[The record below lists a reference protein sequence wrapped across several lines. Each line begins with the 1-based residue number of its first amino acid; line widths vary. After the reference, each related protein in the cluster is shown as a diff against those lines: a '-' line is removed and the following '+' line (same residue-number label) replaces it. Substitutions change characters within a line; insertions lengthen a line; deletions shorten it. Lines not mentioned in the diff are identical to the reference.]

1 MEEND
6 ILIKNVADVDSIKQP
21 NDDYDSC
28 ECSTDDYI
36 SELKTTISESE
47 NKYKYLLA
55 EFENYKKRT
64 NKEKLLMHTKGV
76 EDTIINVILPI
87 LDDFERAFKHN
98 ELAEGGMLIYKKL
111 DSSLQSLGVEGINII
126 ENTTKFNVD
135 EHEAISVTGDT
146 GVISQVV
153 LPGYKLNGKVIRYA
167 KVIVA

>member
-6 ILIKNVADVDSIKQP
+6 ILINTVADADSIKQP
-21 NDDYDSC
+21 NNDCD
-28 ECSTDDYI
+28 ECSTDEYI
-36 SELKTTISESE
+36 SSLRSTIIETE
-47 NKYKYLLA
+47 TKYSYLLA
-55 EFENYKKRT
+55 EFDNYKKRT

-76 EDTIINVILPI
+76 EDTILTILPI

-111 DSSLQSLGVEGINII
+111 DSSLESIGVERINII

-167 KVIVA
+167 KVIVS